1 MRYVAGRHL
10 TPQTPGSFW
19 ITLKDACL
27 TALGDLLKPY
37 FPEAPE
43 VVIVLNRTQATFEN
57 WCTLLADR
65 LIIPSPE
72 DLMPVDR
79 RVKHEQLGSCLVYRH
94 CVMG

>member
-27 TALGDLLKPY
+27 TALGDLLKPH

-43 VVIVLNRTQATFEN
+43 VVIVLNRTQAAFEN
-57 WCTLLADR
+57 RCTLLADR
-65 LIIPSPE
+65 LIVPSPE
-72 DLMPVDR
+72 ELMPIYR
-79 RVKHEQLGSCLVYRH
+79 RVEHEQLGSCLVYRH